1 MNAQNSI
8 ETETN
13 RQSKGIIGGA
23 ILVTLG
29 VLFLIG
35 QVLQVEWYGYF
46 LLAALS
52 VLFLISGLLTR
63 TPGLLIPG
71 GILAGLSLG
80 TWAVQLPALTMQ
92 TSEGG
97 VFLLCF
103 ASGWALISLLAVL
116 IGKPMWWPLIPG
128 SILGLIGTALIA
140 GGVAMTALQL
150 LGTIG
155 WPLILI
161 AIGAY
166 IIIRRTT
173 K

>member
-8 ETETN
+8 ETN
-13 RQSKGIIGGA
+13 SNHQSKGIVGGV
-23 ILVTLG
+23 ILITLG
-29 VLFLIG
+29 MLFLIG
-35 QVLQVEWYGYF
+35 QVFQIEWYGYF

-52 VLFLISGLLTR
+52 ILFLTSGLLTR

-80 TWAVQLPALTMQ
+80 VWAVQLPMLGT
-92 TSEGG
+92 EVNRGG
-97 VFLLCF
+97 TFLLCF
-103 ASGWALISLLAVL
+103 ASGWVLVSVLAAV

-128 SILGLIGTALIA
+128 SILAVVGAALFAGGTALI
-140 GGVAMTALQL
+140 VLQWID
-150 LGTIG
+150 TVG

-161 AIGAY
+161 AVGAY
-166 IIIRRTT
+166 IIIRRQA

>member
-8 ETETN
+8 ETN
-13 RQSKGIIGGA
+13 HQSKGIVGGV
-23 ILVTLG
+23 ILITLG

-35 QVLQVEWYGYF
+35 QVFQVEWYGYF
-46 LLAALS
+46 LLGALS
-52 VLFLISGLLTR
+52 LLFLVSGILTR

-80 TWAVQLPALTMQ
+80 VWAVQLPSLTTQM
-92 TSEGG
+92 SEGG

-103 ASGWALISLLAVL
+103 AAGWLLVSLLSLL

-128 SILGLIGTALIA
+128 SILGLIGTALVA
-140 GGVAMTALQL
+140 GGTALTVLQL
-150 LGTIG
+150 FGTIG

-166 IIIRRTT
+166 IIFRRMA